1 MADPIPPI
9 ATPDKP
15 EKISRTMMKFISLAV
30 AIVVWYVIYDTAGL
44 SYTNSGERKKIP
56 PATPK
61 PAQPAPPLTNDPL
74 GTNKEKD

>member
-1 MADPIPPI
+1 MAEPRPTI
-9 ATPDKP
+9 AVQPQP

-44 SYTNSGERKKIP
+44 SYTNSGERKKPP

-74 GTNKEKD
+74 GTNKEND

>member
-1 MADPIPPI
+1 MAEPRPTI
-9 ATPDKP
+9 AVQTQP

-44 SYTNSGERKKIP
+44 SYTNFGERKKAP

-74 GTNKEKD
+74 GTNKEND